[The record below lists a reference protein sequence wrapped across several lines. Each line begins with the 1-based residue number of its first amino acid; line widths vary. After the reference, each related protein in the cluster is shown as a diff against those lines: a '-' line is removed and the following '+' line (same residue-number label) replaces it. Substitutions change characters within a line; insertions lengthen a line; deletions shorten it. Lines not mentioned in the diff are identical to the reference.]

1 MPMLEVD
8 GYRIDPRTRRVL
20 TPGGEPVAL
29 TAKACDTLLYLIE
42 HRERVVSKDDL
53 LAAVWPGRVIEENT
67 LTQAISL
74 ARRALGSNASD
85 HRHIVT
91 MPGRGYRFVAEVVEL
106 DDAVD
111 LAPPAG
117 PLAVSIPSDES
128 MVGPGATSVVRP
140 DPTNHPGRVYLLLG
154 LLLAVLAVLAA
165 VAFYKSREPLVPV
178 VRVEAGP
185 PVALAVLPFRPL
197 AGGARDEGLE
207 LGMADTLIT
216 RLSRSSGLQ
225 VRSLESSTRSGNPQG
240 DARQAGRILGAAY
253 VVQGTTQVIGNDV
266 RVNARLIRVAEG
278 NTVWAETFDAPLA
291 RVFTLQDRIAD
302 GVTSALALAP
312 LGTAVAQSPCDG
324 ADAVAYRAY
333 LRGYYQLNRPEARRM
348 TDALA
353 AFRQAIDRDPT
364 CARAWAGTAFAY
376 RALVMTGDR
385 DPRELFPLAKA
396 AVAQALRIDP
406 DSAEAYASKGFIEF
420 WYDWDWPRAE
430 ASLRHAIALN
440 PNLAEAH
447 MALAHLLFN
456 IGRPGEAV
464 PHARQAA
471 ALDPLSPIVNS
482 LTSTFLRGGGHMEE
496 ADRHLAKTL
505 ELEPDAWVALRVR
518 SGRAMA
524 QGDFA
529 SALRDL
535 ERAVAISGGHSN
547 TLAGVA
553 KVHMRAGNRA
563 SAERVLAEL
572 EARRAAGYVPATS
585 LAVAANALGDTERV
599 LDLLEQGYRERDVRM
614 SFLLLDWPQLRG
626 QPRYQTL
633 LRRMQLP
640 ATQPEGLD

>member
-1 MPMLEVD
+1 MRLLEVE

-20 TPGGEPVAL
+20 SPGGEPVAL
-29 TAKACDTLLYLIE
+29 TTKAFDALLYLIE
-42 HRERVVSKDDL
+42 HRARLVSKDEL
-53 LAAVWPGRVIEENT
+53 MAAVWPGRVIEENT

-91 MPGRGYRFVAEVVEL
+91 MPGRGYRFVADVVEL
-106 DDAVD
+106 DVPLDPVANAGAV
-111 LAPPAG
+111 
-117 PLAVSIPSDES
+117 AVAIPSVES
-128 MVGPGATSVVRP
+128 MVSAGATPAVRS
-140 DPTNHPGRVYLLLG
+140 DPTHRPGREFLLLG
-154 LLLAVLAVLAA
+154 LLLAALAA
-165 VAFYKSREPLVPV
+165 VAFNQWRERKVPV
-178 VRVEAGP
+178 AHMAAGP
-185 PVALAVLPFRPL
+185 PVALAVLPFRAL

-216 RLSRSSGLQ
+216 RLSRSSAFQ

-240 DARQAGRILGAAY
+240 DATEAGRMLGAAY
-253 VVQGTTQVIGNDV
+253 VVAGTTQVNGDDV

-302 GVTSALALAP
+302 AVTSALALAP
-312 LGTAVAQSPCDG
+312 VQPTRAQSACDG

-333 LRGYYQLNRPEARRM
+333 LRGYYQLHRPDPRRM

-353 AFRQAIDRDPT
+353 AFREAIDRDPT
-364 CARAWAGTAFAY
+364 CARAWAGTAYAY
-376 RALVMTGDR
+376 RGLVLTGDR
-385 DPRELFPLAKA
+385 DPRETFPLAKA

-406 DSAEAYASKGFIEF
+406 DSAEAYTSKGFIEF

-430 ASLRHAIALN
+430 TSMRHAIALN

-447 MALAHLLFN
+447 IALAHLLVN
-456 IGRPGEAV
+456 IGRAAEAV
-464 PHARQAA
+464 PHARQAV
-471 ALDPLSPIVNS
+471 ALDPLSPIINS
-482 LTSTFLRGGGHMEE
+482 LASSFLRSGGHREE

-524 QGDFA
+524 RGDLA

-535 ERAVAISGGHSN
+535 ERAVVISGGHSN
-547 TLAGVA
+547 TLAGLA
-553 KVHMRAGNRA
+553 KLHMRAGNRA
-563 SAERVLAEL
+563 AAERVLAKL

-585 LAVAANALGDTERV
+585 LAVAASALGDTERV

-614 SFLLLDWPQLRG
+614 SFLLQDWPRLRG
-626 QPRYQTL
+626 QPRFEAL

-640 ATQPEGLD
+640 AAETLQPD

>member
-1 MPMLEVD
+1 
-8 GYRIDPRTRRVL
+8 
-20 TPGGEPVAL
+20 
-29 TAKACDTLLYLIE
+29 
-42 HRERVVSKDDL
+42 
-53 LAAVWPGRVIEENT
+53 
-67 LTQAISL
+67 
-74 ARRALGSNASD
+74 
-85 HRHIVT
+85 
-91 MPGRGYRFVAEVVEL
+91 
-106 DDAVD
+106 
-111 LAPPAG
+111 
-117 PLAVSIPSDES
+117 
-128 MVGPGATSVVRP
+128 
-140 DPTNHPGRVYLLLG
+140 
-154 LLLAVLAVLAA
+154 
-165 VAFYKSREPLVPV
+165 
-178 VRVEAGP
+178 
-185 PVALAVLPFRPL
+185 
-197 AGGARDEGLE
+197 
-207 LGMADTLIT
+207 
-216 RLSRSSGLQ
+216 
-225 VRSLESSTRSGNPQG
+225 
-240 DARQAGRILGAAY
+240 
-253 VVQGTTQVIGNDV
+253 
-266 RVNARLIRVAEG
+266 
-278 NTVWAETFDAPLA
+278 
-291 RVFTLQDRIAD
+291 
-302 GVTSALALAP
+302 
-312 LGTAVAQSPCDG
+312 
-324 ADAVAYRAY
+324 
-333 LRGYYQLNRPEARRM
+333 M

-385 DPRELFPLAKA
+385 DPREVFPLAKA

-430 ASLRHAIALN
+430 ASLRHAIALS

-456 IGRPGEAV
+456 IGRPAEAV

-482 LTSTFLRGGGHMEE
+482 LTSTFLRGGGHIEE

-535 ERAVAISGGHSN
+535 ERAVAISGGHSH
-547 TLAGVA
+547 TFASLA
-553 KVHMRAGNRA
+553 KVHMPAGNRPA
-563 SAERVLAEL
+563 AERVLAEL
-572 EARRAAGYVPATS
+572 EARRAKGYVPATS
-585 LAVAANALGDTERV
+585 LAVAASALGNTDRV

-626 QPRYQTL
+626 QPRYQAL

-640 ATQPEGLD
+640 APEPAGPR